1 MQFKFGVRET
11 LMLRGVFLLLSAIE
25 GTTALLGDTPEPHG
39 AASVHGTQEDQVR
52 TTCLSSCSSS
62 MGSKEPLSSAGTR
75 PRIRKVRSQ
84 FPAGPELNPF
94 KWNMSL
100 LLFLCPSLSLAAI
113 VKGIARNRSP
123 QQSYFCTLTISCS
136 FHFGIC
142 ALPSNPISGL
152 LVNQAEGAFWV
163 KQPRLLAGLTERLL
177 SSCPEPRMHAPLDWN
192 TTSSI
197 LCGARTGLQHE

>member
-1 MQFKFGVRET
+1 M
-11 LMLRGVFLLLSAIE
+11 
-25 GTTALLGDTPEPHG
+25 
-39 AASVHGTQEDQVR
+39 SV
-52 TTCLSSCSSS
+52 S
-62 MGSKEPLSSAGTR
+62 
-75 PRIRKVRSQ
+75 
-84 FPAGPELNPF
+84 
-94 KWNMSL
+94 
-100 LLFLCPSLSLAAI
+100 LFLCPSLSFAAI
-113 VKGIARNRSP
+113 VEGIARNRSP

-177 SSCPEPRMHAPLDWN
+177 SSCPEPRMHALLDWN

-197 LCGARTGLQHE
+197 LCGLVWCTNRTATRVIKRGSKIASLVYLCRWNLQDIAEQKIDVDLR